1 MCWQWK
7 ATMARKHAKRFFKP
21 QSFDYKQSIFNG
33 LVWSIPSSRGDS
45 TYSIQLSDLGF
56 ECDCPGF
63 GFRGTC
69 KHVSGVLTR
78 IEEAIDGRVPQYK
91 WV

>member
-1 MCWQWK
+1 MG
-7 ATMARKHAKRFFKP
+7 RKHAKRYLKP
-21 QSFDYKQSIFNG
+21 KSFDHKQSIFNG
-33 LVWSIPSSRGDS
+33 LVWNIPSSRGDS
-45 TYSIQLSDLGF
+45 TYSVELSDSGF

-63 GFRGTC
+63 SFRGTC
-69 KHVSGVLTR
+69 KHSTGVLTR